1 MDQVPFILLLCP
13 NFVILNLYESLLA
26 YARVDSFNLN
36 KGLNLMHKFV
46 AKTEK

>member
-1 MDQVPFILLLCP
+1 MDQVLFIVLLCS
-13 NFVILNLYESLLA
+13 NFVILNLNESLLA